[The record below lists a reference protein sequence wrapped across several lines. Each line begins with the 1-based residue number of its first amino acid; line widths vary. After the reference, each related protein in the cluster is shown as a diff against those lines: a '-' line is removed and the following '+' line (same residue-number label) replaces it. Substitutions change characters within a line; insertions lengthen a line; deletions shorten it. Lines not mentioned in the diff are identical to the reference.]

1 LYSLFLSHAL
11 FFYLGKLLGLLNNGQ
26 LDLSSVRFFVL
37 DEADKLVNSDN
48 LSSIKQIYNKCPGGG
63 VGIHRLQVCFFSAT
77 LHSPS
82 IKELADTICINPT
95 WIDLKGPE
103 GLMPETVHHV
113 LVKIPSTMTDAEY
126 AQMLNEVSSHG
137 IKPILDDVHINN
149 DFNSSNNDE
158 IKKNKISQ
166 RIKEIK
172 PLLLL
177 KLINKFEVSS
187 RSSCFLLFF
196 RFFNVF
202 SAVFCSISS
211 LFSFFY
217 CF

>member
-1 LYSLFLSHAL
+1 
-11 FFYLGKLLGLLNNGQ
+11 
-26 LDLSSVRFFVL
+26 
-37 DEADKLVNSDN
+37 
-48 LSSIKQIYNKCPGGG
+48 
-63 VGIHRLQVCFFSAT
+63 
-77 LHSPS
+77 
-82 IKELADTICINPT
+82 
-95 WIDLKGPE
+95 
-103 GLMPETVHHV
+103 MPETVHHV

-149 DFNSSNNDE
+149 DFNSSNNNE
-158 IKKNKISQ
+158 MKKNKISQ

-196 RFFNVF
+196 RF
-202 SAVFCSISS
+202 
-211 LFSFFY
+211 LTFFWY
-217 CF
+217 CFVFNFFLIFRLFLFLFVFYLFVL